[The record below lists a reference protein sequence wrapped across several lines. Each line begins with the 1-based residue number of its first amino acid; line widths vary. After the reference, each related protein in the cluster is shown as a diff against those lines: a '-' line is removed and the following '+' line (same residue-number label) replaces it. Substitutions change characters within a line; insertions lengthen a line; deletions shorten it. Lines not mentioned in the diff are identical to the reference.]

1 MITGKEIRPQNTKP
15 TGDPMYKEIP
25 LKQIKPSK
33 NNYRKAY
40 AVSALKE
47 LTASVKAKGVLEPI
61 LVRPLSGK
69 QKGNYEIVAGHR
81 RHQASVDAGLK
92 MMPAIVSEL
101 SDEEALEIQ
110 VIENSHRED
119 PNPIDEAHGF
129 KRLIEMGKHTPE
141 TLAAKIGHSMAYV
154 LGRVKLAGLDKKVQ
168 DAITAG
174 QISLGHALL
183 FTRLKNS
190 GDQKRLLKDIVNEGL
205 SVAGAARQMRDYST
219 ALSDALF
226 DTAKCETC
234 DYRSRNQAVLFP
246 DIKADECTDR
256 SCFDTKVKAYYIEL
270 LNKKKAEG
278 FTIFTDVKTVE
289 KHTGNNAKTS
299 ARICA
304 NKSDEREYD
313 VSGPFCPQAYKTLC
327 VGCHAYHAY
336 YLVDKNNNRGGK
348 ELEFGEI
355 CLDKKCLDKMRKV
368 KAEPDKKGASSGRSS
383 QQDAAMEKMR
393 RAERAGA
400 CRDRFLHKELPPM
413 VAASEEAQKRLALH
427 LILGQFGEYDKVM
440 GAYLDLCG
448 VPVKEDEEAPGPFSP
463 ALPFELLDGAI
474 SAALVAR
481 IGVIHA
487 TDMLLLA
494 PVAGLDVRAEFRID
508 REYLESQSFKNKGD
522 LLKLAEELGVDEL
535 IEAKK
540 PKAGIIEQ
548 LLGLELKGKVPK
560 EIAEACK
567 VDEELEDGGEDDEDD
582 ND

>member
-1 MITGKEIRPQNTKP
+1 
-15 TGDPMYKEIP
+15 MYKEI
-25 LKQIKPSK
+25 LIKAIKPSK
-33 NNYRKAY
+33 ENYRKSY
-40 AVSALKE
+40 DETALKE
-47 LTASVKAKGVLEPI
+47 LTASVKAIGVLEPI
-61 LVRPLSGK
+61 LVRPLNGK

-81 RHQASVDAGLK
+81 RHQAAAAAGLK
-92 MMPAIVSEL
+92 EIPAIMKEL
-101 SDEEALEIQ
+101 SDGEALEIQ

-129 KRLIEMGKHTPE
+129 KRLIKMGKHTPE
-141 TLAAKIGHSMAYV
+141 TLAAKIGHCTAYV
-154 LGRVKLAGLDKKVQ
+154 LGRVKLASLDKKVQ

-174 QISLGHALL
+174 QIQLGHALL

-190 GDQKRLLKDIVNEGL
+190 GDQKRLLKDIMDEGL
-205 SVAGAARQMRDYST
+205 SVAGAARQMRNYST
-219 ALSDALF
+219 ALSNVPF
-226 DTAKCETC
+226 DTSKCEKC

-246 DIKADECTDR
+246 DIEADECTDR
-256 SCFDTKVKAYYIEL
+256 SCFDTKVKAHYIEL
-270 LNKKKAEG
+270 LKGKKAEG
-278 FTIFTDVKTVE
+278 FKIYVDAKTVE
-289 KHTGNNAKTS
+289 KLIEYGAKTS
-299 ARICA
+299 ARICG
-304 NKSDEREYD
+304 NKKDDHSNGYP
-313 VSGPFCPQAYKTLC
+313 SLFYAPAYKTTC
-327 VGCHAYHAY
+327 AACHEHHAF
-336 YLVDKNNNRGGK
+336 YLVDKNNYRGGK
-348 ELEFGEI
+348 EIEFGEI

-368 KAEPDKKGASSGRSS
+368 EVEPGKKGSSSGRPSS
-383 QQDAAMEKMR
+383 QEDDATEKTR

-400 CRDRFLHKELPPM
+400 CRDRFLRKELPPR
-413 VAASEEAQKRLALH
+413 VKVSEEAQKRLTLH
-427 LILGQFGEYDKVM
+427 LILGQHGKYDEVM
-440 GAYLDLCG
+440 GAFFNLHG

-463 ALPFELLDGAI
+463 ALPFKLLDGAI

-481 IGVIHA
+481 VSVVQP

-494 PVAGLDVRAEFRID
+494 PVAGLDVLADFKID